1 MEFGEL
7 IWKGRAWPAAEIV
20 GRTDKGHISF
30 RTSGKGRPLELVGP
44 AAWWRNFSDLNL
56 DDPGAILDFT
66 RRRGDPFGLLSPTT
80 QGDTGGWKYLSGLL
94 KLAASC
100 WTTIIPPTSL
110 CTDFDNGYVIEALLA
125 SPMFDV
131 SFVPHVAEIRIG
143 ASVRRGLNM
152 HIIPKDLGAY
162 MVASAVLH
170 LENHVAMAVCQ
181 HCGDWFELKRR
192 GSMYCSP
199 SCRAAASTETKK
211 GRKSHG

>member
-1 MEFGEL
+1 M
-7 IWKGRAWPAAEIV
+7 
-20 GRTDKGHISF
+20 GRTGETFAF

-44 AAWWRNFSDLNL
+44 AAWWRNFSELSFDNS
-56 DDPGAILDFT
+56 DSIVDFL
-66 RRRGDPFGLLSPTT
+66 RRRGDPFGQLSPTM

-131 SFVPHVAEIRIG
+131 TFVPHVAEIRIG

-170 LENHVAMAVCQ
+170 LENHVDMAVCEQ
-181 HCGDWFELKRR
+181 CRDWFVLQRR
-192 GSMYCSP
+192 GTQFCSP
-199 SCRAAASTETKK
+199 SCRAAHSTSKK
-211 GRKSHG
+211 ERR